1 MVFVQYIEEKMVPIL
16 ASRNIK
22 PVKFNF
28 GALNE
33 FLNHEFIRFFTGDH
47 RFAEF
52 VICRNYSENELIVKF
67 KSGEHHKIGYLDG
80 DITEIP
86 EWCGQKIIIATNKSL
101 II

>member
-1 MVFVQYIEEKMVPIL
+1 MIFVQYIEERMIPIL
-16 ASRNIK
+16 ALNNIK

-28 GALNE
+28 SALNE
-33 FLNHEFIRFFTGDH
+33 FLNHEFIRFYTGDYN
-47 RFAEF
+47 FSEF

-67 KSGEHHKIGYLDG
+67 KSGQHHKIGFLDG

-86 EWCGQKIIIATNKSL
+86 EWSGQKIIVATKKSL